1 MPADEKIE
9 EALKKTATEAKPD
22 SRGSVEYEFDGGLVF
37 LDMTKEQ
44 SSDGEG
50 KKKSPAEAPTEK
62 APEKEKP
69 EEKTESAPIEDEFT
83 IPDTFKID
91 EKYNTPPTPD
101 TPTTIWRTYVPKF
114 TDVSDTYRMQNDP
127 RPRPRTEPKKETAPE
142 AEQVHVERT
151 NTPDPTAELDEAHD
165 EAVEVN
171 VSGKD
176 TDFSDSLNVFKFSQ
190 GTSATADPER
200 ERTVDDERRDINDL
214 IASAK
219 REEPMPEEL
228 DEEGDDAEEVI
239 FEVRPEPPKTYTIPD
254 PTDNL
259 HVVDYGKSSRS
270 SAKYVTPDPDG
281 VSEEPSKNEKRRLG
295 RTEFNSQAERDSIKD
310 AFLDSLMS
318 VKIRGIAAMII
329 GLFLIIFENIL
340 VTTYQKELTTMGIY
354 GGLIAIV
361 DLFFAAT
368 MYVLALPEVV
378 RSFKYLTHGRLIP
391 ELSLTAALAV
401 DVFYTAVV
409 VFAGEMSYP
418 LYGFLFGT
426 LAIATI
432 LSAYF
437 RINADF
443 TAFKVV
449 SRNTEKHILDT
460 KLTRTLTEENM
471 ALDGA
476 IDEYKSR
483 TARIFRAAF
492 ISDFFK
498 RTSKVSENTM
508 STLISLAIAFGASLI
523 TGVVSYFVSYG
534 DATGAASG
542 FALVFLLALPS
553 FSVLIHKLP
562 YFDAQNAALEEE
574 STLVGETSYN
584 DFSSVDVIAFDDTDI
599 FGAEDVNLR
608 RFMLYGDSENMER
621 AMKQMSSLFAAV
633 GGPLDIIFKK
643 TLERRAHPASDITI
657 EADGISGNVDG
668 ERIEA
673 GTEEYM
679 LRHNILIPDATGK
692 REVGSDTTKIMYAAE
707 NGEVYAKF
715 YIRYSF
721 SEQFTMLLPALK
733 AEGIVPLIYTRD
745 PNISGELLKTL
756 SAGSDCMRVMK
767 KYDPISSDEGK
778 LYRRVSAKLVT
789 YGDKINAINMVLLT
803 KKYKKFS
810 ERLSGTELYATA
822 IGAAL
827 AIVLALC
834 NMTTIPAVI
843 FALWQISWCIV
854 LRIASKNTFPKITGE
869 SENER

>member
-1 MPADEKIE
+1 MTADEKIE
-9 EALKKTATEAKPD
+9 EALSRAENEAKTD
-22 SRGSVEYEFDGGLVF
+22 GNGTVEYDFDGCLVF
-37 LDMTKEQ
+37 EDMTKAKKNEPKPQ
-44 SSDGEG
+44 STE
-50 KKKSPAEAPTEK
+50 PEVTEK
-62 APEKEKP
+62 NAEEEKP
-69 EEKTESAPIEDEFT
+69 EPEAPIEDEFT

-101 TPTTIWRTYVPKF
+101 TPTTIWHTYVPKF
-114 TDVSDTYRMQNDP
+114 TEVSDTYRMQNDP
-127 RPRPRTEPKKETAPE
+127 RPRPKSEPKTEVISSESEVREEYADT
-142 AEQVHVERT
+142 V
-151 NTPDPTAELDEAHD
+151 DPTAELDEVH
-165 EAVEVN
+165 EETVEVN
-171 VSGKD
+171 VSG
-176 TDFSDSLNVFKFSQ
+176 TDSDSADSLNVFKFS
-190 GTSATADPER
+190 TARNAPAQPQR
-200 ERTVDDERRDINDL
+200 ERTVDDERNDINEL

-219 REEPMPEEL
+219 REEPQPEPEE
-228 DEEGDDAEEVI
+228 EEDDAEEII
-239 FEVRPEPPKTYTIPD
+239 FEVKPEPPKSYTIPD

-259 HVVDYGKSSRS
+259 HVVDYGKASQDSR
-270 SAKYVTPDPDG
+270 KYISPDPDG
-281 VSEEPSKNEKRRLG
+281 VTEEPKKTGKRRLG
-295 RTEFNSQAERDSIKD
+295 RSEFNSQAERDEFKD

-318 VKIRGIAAMII
+318 VKIRGVAAVII

-340 VTTYQKELTTMGIY
+340 VRSYSKQLATVGIY
-354 GGLIAIV
+354 GSVIALV
-361 DLFFAAT
+361 DLIFAAA
-368 MYVLALPEVV
+368 MYVLALPEVI
-378 RSFKYLTHGRLIP
+378 RSFKYLVHGRLIP
-391 ELSLTAALAV
+391 ELSLTAAFAV
-401 DVFYTAVV
+401 EILYTVIVV
-409 VFAGEMSYP
+409 ASAEMSYP
-418 LYGFLFGT
+418 LYGFLFGVI
-426 LAIATI
+426 AIATI

-437 RINADF
+437 RITADF

-449 SRNTEKHILDT
+449 SRNTEKHILDK

-498 RTSKVSENTM
+498 RTGKVSENTM
-508 STLISLAIAFGASLI
+508 STVISLSIALGSSVV
-523 TGVVSYFVSYG
+523 TGVVSYFVSSG
-534 DATGAASG
+534 DAVEAASG
-542 FALVFLLALPS
+542 FALVFLLALPA

-562 YFDAQNAALEEE
+562 YFDAQNAALEED

-599 FGAEDVNLR
+599 FGVDDVNLR

-633 GGPLDIIFKK
+633 GGPLDLIFKK
-643 TLERRAHPASDITI
+643 TLERRCHPASDITI
-657 EADGISGNVDG
+657 EIDGISGTVDSS
-668 ERIEA
+668 RIEA

-679 LRHNILIPDATGK
+679 LRHNILIPDAVGK

-707 NGEVYAKF
+707 NGEIYAKF

-745 PNISGELLKTL
+745 PNVSGELLKTL

-767 KYDPISSDEGK
+767 KYVPLSEDEGK
-778 LYRRVSAKLVT
+778 LYRRVSARLVT
-789 YGDKINAINMVLLT
+789 YGDKINAINTVLLT

-834 NMTTIPAVI
+834 GMTSIPAVI
-843 FALWQISWCIV
+843 FSLWQIAWCVV
-854 LRIASKNTFPKITGE
+854 LRLASKNTFPIISKDK
-869 SENER
+869 ENDK